1 MRGDSQREERGWL
14 EKLMDVDLKRSGSQD
29 LAAEGLITLDELRAK
44 LVVLEETRETAH
56 RDLAALSERR
66 KRIETLE
73 RDANTL
79 LESYAVMTPE
89 SLGALVAE
97 ERHRIYRMLRL
108 RIQAQ
113 PDKFW
118 RHKVCSE
125 RRPRFVAMK
134 QGTALCYK
142 QDQDAI
148 NNL

>member
-1 MRGDSQREERGWL
+1 VRGDPKREERGWL

-29 LAAEGLITLDELRAK
+29 LAAEGLITLDELRAT
-44 LVVLEETRETAH
+44 LAVLEETRETAH

-66 KRIETLE
+66 ERIETLE

-108 RIQAQ
+108 RIQAH

-118 RHKVCSE
+118 RQKVCSE